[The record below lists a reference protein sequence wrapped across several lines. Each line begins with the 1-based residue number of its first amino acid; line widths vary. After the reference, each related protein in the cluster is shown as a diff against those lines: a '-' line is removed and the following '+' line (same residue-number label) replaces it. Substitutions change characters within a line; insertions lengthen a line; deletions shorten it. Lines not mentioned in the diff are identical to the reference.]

1 MIYSLSVSDSV
12 SSESKS
18 VLTGEPGESRHGSK
32 SLSTSD
38 SGSDSG
44 SLKINY
50 FRENATHMYY
60 LPRGV
65 DAWQDSKS
73 RQVLDRGLPAV
84 YRVCRDSPAGIVQ
97 FFE

>member
-1 MIYSLSVSDSV
+1 MSDSV

-18 VLTGEPGESRHGSK
+18 VFTGDPGESRHGSK

-50 FRENATHMYY
+50 FQENVTHMYY

-65 DAWQDSKS
+65 DAWQDSKNLL
-73 RQVLDRGLPAV
+73 VLDRGQPAV
-84 YRVCRDSPAGIVQ
+84 CQVCRDFQAVNAQ

>member
-1 MIYSLSVSDSV
+1 MSDSV

-18 VLTGEPGESRHGSK
+18 VFTGDPGESRHGSK
-32 SLSTSD
+32 SWSTSD

-44 SLKINY
+44 SLKIDY
-50 FRENATHMYY
+50 FQENATHMYY

-84 YRVCRDSPAGIVQ
+84 YRVCRDFPAGIVQ

>member
-18 VLTGEPGESRHGSK
+18 VFTGDPGESRHGSK

-50 FRENATHMYY
+50 FQENATHMYY

-84 YRVCRDSPAGIVQ
+84 CRVCRDFPAGIVQ

>member
-1 MIYSLSVSDSV
+1 MSDSV

-18 VLTGEPGESRHGSK
+18 VFTGDPGESRHGSK

-50 FRENATHMYY
+50 FQENATHMHY

-84 YRVCRDSPAGIVQ
+84 CRVCRDSRAGIVQ